1 MTKNI
6 LDIKI
11 RKVQQ
16 RKAGTPWV
24 ALPKGMFNKGDLVI
38 ISPFDSDTITIT
50 RRLPHSKR

>member
-1 MTKNI
+1 MKNI
-6 LDIKI
+6 LDIKV

-24 ALPKGMFNKGDLVI
+24 ALPKGMFNKGDLII
-38 ISPFDSDTITIT
+38 ISSFDSDTITIT